1 MKTIFYNVLFSTV
14 ENFPP
19 EIVNA
24 SDVINAT
31 LDGIVPVSYTHL
43 TLPTN
48 REV

>member
-19 EIVNA
+19 VIVNA

-31 LDGIVPVSYTHL
+31 LDGIVQFNITAENSVM
-43 TLPTN
+43 
-48 REV
+48 